1 MNLRDDDLNNL
12 CIVADCIS
20 VCCTVNESELDFFYH
35 ASVGVYAIVYVLG
48 YVTVYAFTCYLGYG
62 YNVNMMRE
70 KVE

>member
-35 ASVGVYAIVYVLG
+35 ASVGVLCNCVCAWLCDCVCFYMLLG
-48 YVTVYAFTCYLGYG
+48 LRV
-62 YNVNMMRE
+62 
-70 KVE
+70 